1 MRAAKAFTKL
11 LAAAGIAALWFTAQH
26 AIADEE
32 IPPGEH
38 KFELAKEYYAQ
49 CKGVEAEDFEKIR
62 EYLRAFTDVEVMADM
77 MADPAK
83 AAKLMTVVNDPR
95 TMHVMMKCSTEP
107 VMWDTWMHGLTDYN
121 KLMRAAMRFMNPMV
135 YMNWMMA
142 PMNPAM
148 YQPMMAFANPN
159 YYMNWMNAAMN
170 PTFYQPMFSMMDP
183 NWYTPR
189 LQWMMNPN
197 SFQPLLGA
205 FNLAESAPQPA
216 AESAEPAAEPA
227 DNQ

>member
-1 MRAAKAFTKL
+1 
-11 LAAAGIAALWFTAQH
+11 
-26 AIADEE
+26 
-32 IPPGEH
+32 
-38 KFELAKEYYAQ
+38 
-49 CKGVEAEDFEKIR
+49 
-62 EYLRAFTDVEVMADM
+62 
-77 MADPAK
+77 
-83 AAKLMTVVNDPR
+83 
-95 TMHVMMKCSTEP
+95 MMKCSTEP
-107 VMWDTWMHGLTDYN
+107 VMWDTWMHGLTDYD

-189 LQWMMNPN
+189 LQWMTNPN

-216 AESAEPAAEPA
+216 GTVAAESAEPNVEPA
-227 DNQ
+227 ENQ